1 MNVRLQYTA
10 NFNAGIYYNGQMQMN
25 NYVAKIYM
33 LTNTPDGIASNV
45 ALDRI
50 KHFIYTQIDSSIFI
64 DSEDQEQCQKYVA
77 ANLNVTTF
85 PGGPVDQL
93 VGIMLYYKLKAITE
107 DRMLIGE
114 VEISST
120 LGEGLIYIHGDNES
134 VNDVTIPDWWESV
147 DLVHCDRELID
158 SPKVVNIQHTSVWRD
173 LDLAWPDIEDDTP
186 EDHETGNT
194 VVFADFKRLDD
205 TE

>member
-64 DSEDQEQCQKYVA
+64 DSENQEQCQRYVA

-114 VEISST
+114 VEISSG

-158 SPKVVNIQHTSVWRD
+158 SDKVVNIHHTSVWRE
-173 LDLAWPDIEDDTP
+173 LDLAWPDIEDDTL

-205 TE
+205 KE

>member
-1 MNVRLQYTA
+1 
-10 NFNAGIYYNGQMQMN
+10 
-25 NYVAKIYM
+25 
-33 LTNTPDGIASNV
+33 
-45 ALDRI
+45 
-50 KHFIYTQIDSSIFI
+50 
-64 DSEDQEQCQKYVA
+64 
-77 ANLNVTTF
+77 
-85 PGGPVDQL
+85 
-93 VGIMLYYKLKAITE
+93 MLYYKLKAITE

-120 LGEGLIYIHGDNES
+120 LGEGLIYIHGDNEN

-158 SPKVVNIQHTSVWRD
+158 SDKVVNMHHTSVWRD

-186 EDHETGNT
+186 EGHETGNT

>member
-33 LTNTPDGIASNV
+33 LTNTPDGTASNV

-50 KHFIYTQIDSSIFI
+50 KHFIYTQIDSSILI
-64 DSEDQEQCQKYVA
+64 DSENQEQCQKYVA

-85 PGGPVDQL
+85 PGDPVDQL

-120 LGEGLIYIHGDNES
+120 LGEGLIYIHGDNEN

-158 SPKVVNIQHTSVWRD
+158 SDKVVNMHHTSVWRD

-186 EDHETGNT
+186 EGHETGNT